1 MKTKKYKWSM
11 TCTCRKQQLDS
22 YFSVCAKNQNESKIQ
37 MYKMDQRTQYNTL
50 NFQTMYEAGLLGHW

>member
-1 MKTKKYKWSM
+1 M